1 MLSSTPALSAFTAS
15 LQCQQSLPVE
25 IALTFDNARRWS
37 SWPNAREY
45 KKGPTI
51 YTLGHVCAP
60 DSVNTTSS
68 SLFTLGKRA
77 CAITTQTPFPTPLL
91 AIELHQDTKIAVHRT
106 HHRWPF
112 SGGRPI
118 APESIEHA
126 VHIGHDNMLQGT
138 FVLHMQHITRAA
150 MHIQPS
156 LSIFV
161 RTDSK
166 GRGLASV

>member
-1 MLSSTPALSAFTAS
+1 
-15 LQCQQSLPVE
+15 
-25 IALTFDNARRWS
+25 
-37 SWPNAREY
+37 
-45 KKGPTI
+45 
-51 YTLGHVCAP
+51 
-60 DSVNTTSS
+60 
-68 SLFTLGKRA
+68 
-77 CAITTQTPFPTPLL
+77 
-91 AIELHQDTKIAVHRT
+91 
-106 HHRWPF
+106 
-112 SGGRPI
+112 
-118 APESIEHA
+118 